1 MRRRVF
7 LRWAIILSAPLLW
20 LATSSTSPQAQKP
33 DETRL
38 FDQVVKPFLTANC
51 SLCHNAATQSG
62 GLNFEAYQTL
72 SSVLENRDRWERV
85 LQKLRAGEMPP
96 KGMPRPKEVD
106 QRAFV
111 EFIEAQFSRADQGAK
126 PNPGRVT
133 AHRLNRV
140 EYNNTIRDLLGV
152 DLRPADDFPQDDSGY
167 GFDNISDVLSLSPAL
182 MESYLSAAEKVS
194 RAAIFGPAQ
203 MKATMVQHRVQGR
216 KLAPNLKPLTDYD
229 LSGLSLP
236 NALHTPHRF
245 PVDGEYV
252 FRASLGGTRPAGS
265 EPLTLALWID
275 GRQTQ
280 VTNFDATGVASF
292 SNDRQDFAGMT
303 KEFRVPVTAGD
314 HWIAVSFLH
323 LYEGLPVAYGGPNP
337 SKLEVPP
344 TPEFKPPP
352 NLPPERVEEIRKRI
366 EARRNEKLATNDA
379 RIDIVEVRGP
389 YAQPKGPSAESVKR
403 VMTCGHTDGHH
414 QAACATRIVASLAH
428 RAYRRPVTS
437 QEVAQLTALAAK
449 GQRQSGSFDEGI
461 ALALQAILVSPDFLF
476 RIEKDTNQGAH
487 AISQH
492 ELATRLS
499 YFLWSSMPDDELLQ
513 AADRGTLRQ
522 APVLEVQVRRM
533 LQDEKSHA
541 LVENFGGQWLEL
553 RRLES
558 IKPDRQRFPEFEDYL
573 RISMRLET
581 EKFFENI
588 IHEDRS
594 IVDFIDGQYSFLNER
609 LAQLY
614 KIPGVKG
621 PEFRKVSLAG
631 TPERGGIFTQASVL
645 TVSSYATR
653 TSPVLRGK
661 WLLENI
667 LNSPPPPPPPNVP
680 NLDEAAIGSAA
691 SLRQQLE
698 AHRQNPTCAS
708 CHAKMDPLGFGL
720 ENFNAI
726 GAWRTQD
733 GKFPI
738 DASGTL
744 PDGRSFRGPQELR
757 AILKADRN
765 SFTECLTEKML
776 TYALGRGL
784 ERYDQP
790 AIKEIVHHVAANEY
804 RFSSLVLEIVDS
816 LPFQMRGG
824 EIRE

>member
-1 MRRRVF
+1 
-7 LRWAIILSAPLLW
+7 
-20 LATSSTSPQAQKP
+20 
-33 DETRL
+33 
-38 FDQVVKPFLTANC
+38 
-51 SLCHNAATQSG
+51 
-62 GLNFEAYQTL
+62 
-72 SSVLENRDRWERV
+72 
-85 LQKLRAGEMPP
+85 
-96 KGMPRPKEVD
+96 
-106 QRAFV
+106 
-111 EFIEAQFSRADQGAK
+111 
-126 PNPGRVT
+126 
-133 AHRLNRV
+133 
-140 EYNNTIRDLLGV
+140 
-152 DLRPADDFPQDDSGY
+152 
-167 GFDNISDVLSLSPAL
+167 
-182 MESYLSAAEKVS
+182 
-194 RAAIFGPAQ
+194 
-203 MKATMVQHRVQGR
+203 
-216 KLAPNLKPLTDYD
+216 
-229 LSGLSLP
+229 
-236 NALHTPHRF
+236 
-245 PVDGEYV
+245 
-252 FRASLGGTRPAGS
+252 
-265 EPLTLALWID
+265 
-275 GRQTQ
+275 
-280 VTNFDATGVASF
+280 
-292 SNDRQDFAGMT
+292 
-303 KEFRVPVTAGD
+303 
-314 HWIAVSFLH
+314 
-323 LYEGLPVAYGGPNP
+323 
-337 SKLEVPP
+337 
-344 TPEFKPPP
+344 
-352 NLPPERVEEIRKRI
+352 
-366 EARRNEKLATNDA
+366 
-379 RIDIVEVRGP
+379 
-389 YAQPKGPSAESVKR
+389 
-403 VMTCGHTDGHH
+403 MTCGHADGHH
-414 QAACATRIVASLAH
+414 QADCATKIVASLAH

-437 QEVAQLTALAAK
+437 QEVAQLTALATK
-449 GQRQSGSFDEGI
+449 GQREGGTFDEGI

-476 RIEKDTNQGAH
+476 RIEPDLRIEKDKDQGAH

-492 ELATRLS
+492 ELASRLS

-522 APVLEVQVRRM
+522 APVLKAQVRRM

-558 IKPDRQRFPEFEDYL
+558 VKPDRQRFPEFEDYL

-631 TPERGGIFTQASVL
+631 TPERGGILTQASVL

-667 LNSPPPPPPPNVP
+667 LNEPPPPPPANVP

-733 GKFPI
+733 GKFPV

-765 SFTECLTEKML
+765 SFTECLTEKIL
-776 TYALGRGL
+776 TYALGRGI

-790 AIKEIVHHVAANEY
+790 AIKEIVHNVAANEY
-804 RFSSLVLEIVDS
+804 RFSSLVLEIVNS